1 MDKRETILNK
11 LLKKQYRLRLML
23 TVGTLC
29 LFPAV
34 YILVYFTGGTRQSY
48 LHIIYVPVLLGA
60 FLYGYKGGFV
70 AGIIAGLVVGPL
82 MPLNTTTGEMQTIEN
97 WLFRMLF
104 FVLAGLAA
112 GGLFDFLY
120 RQFNKVLYQTTH
132 NIESGLP
139 NYNYYLERNPNQKA
153 KKNVV
158 AVTLQINNYESL
170 IILLGRTAY
179 YKVLNDLY
187 TVVEDTLPK
196 GTLIIQV
203 DARRFW
209 IELSKSDYENMTDNF
224 GEALEEQT
232 FFGENIPLYLDFS
245 IGYSIGER
253 HKEPQERFNEA
264 DIAALHAKNNALK
277 YVVFHDAHKEDQLL
291 LQRLGE
297 LPLAIK
303 NDELFI
309 VYQPVLDMNK
319 QVIQLEALIR
329 WRHHG
334 KVLSPDQFI
343 PLAEETRLID
353 QITAWLLD
361 KVIEDYQVF
370 SKIQPSIKMAINI
383 SQRNLFDP
391 NLIENMIDTIK
402 QSNIQHQ
409 LEIEMTES
417 TLMLNRSLTQSF
429 LEAFKYIGVESI
441 LDDFGTGY
449 SSLSCLRD
457 LPVKKVKID
466 QDFTLSIIDSAD
478 TKQLVK
484 TIIDLAHYMN
494 LDVIAEGVE
503 EVEIF
508 DEMKDLGVDY
518 VQGYLFSKPM
528 TFEQTTLYL
537 KKQQ

>member
-1 MDKRETILNK
+1 MDKRET
-11 LLKKQYRLRLML
+11 LLKKLLEQQRGLRRVL
-23 TVGTLC
+23 TVSAFL
-29 LFPAV
+29 LFPVV
-34 YILVYFTGGTRQSY
+34 YLFVYATGGTQHAY
-48 LHIIYVPVLLGA
+48 LHIVYVLIVLGA
-60 FLYGYKGGFV
+60 FLYGFKGGLIAAVV
-70 AGIIAGLVVGPL
+70 AGIILGPL

-104 FVLAGLAA
+104 FALIGLSS
-112 GGLFDFLY
+112 GGLFDY
-120 RQFNKVLYQTTH
+120 VYAQFNKVMFQTTH
-132 NIESGLP
+132 HVESGLP
-139 NYNYYLERNPNQKA
+139 NYNHYMKSNPEDKP
-153 KKNVV
+153 KTNVV
-158 AVTLQINNYESL
+158 AMTLQINNYESL
-170 IILLGRTAY
+170 IILLGRHAY
-179 YKVLNDLY
+179 YKVLKDLFDL
-187 TVVEDTLPK
+187 VKKSLPESA
-196 GTLIIQV
+196 IVIQA
-203 DARRFW
+203 DSRRFW
-209 IELSKSDYENMTDNF
+209 IELSKIDHHSMAQDFSKT
-224 GEALEEQT
+224 LEEQT
-232 FFGENIPLYLDFS
+232 FFGENVPLYLDFS
-245 IGYSIGER
+245 IGYSIGDEA
-253 HKEPQERFNEA
+253 KTTTDRFNEA

-309 VYQPVLDMNK
+309 VYQPVLDMKEN
-319 QVIQLEALIR
+319 VVQLEALIR
-329 WRHHG
+329 WMHHG
-334 KVLSPDQFI
+334 EVLSPDQFI

-361 KVIEDYQVF
+361 KVIEDYRVF

-391 NLIENMIDTIK
+391 HLIENMIDTIK
-402 QSNIQHQ
+402 KSNIQHQ

-466 QDFTLSIIDSAD
+466 QDFTLSITESED

-503 EVEIF
+503 ETEIF
-508 DEMKDLGVDY
+508 EQMRDLGVDY
-518 VQGYLFSKPM
+518 VQGFLFSKPM
-528 TFEQTTLYL
+528 TFEETTLFL
-537 KKQQ
+537 KKRQ